1 MTKRIFLG
9 MLTPSSNTALEPIT
23 TAMLAELPEVSA
35 HFSRFKVTEIAL
47 SSAALAQ
54 FDNSEIL
61 RAAELLAH
69 AKVDAIGWNGT
80 SSGWLG
86 FDADIRLCEQITAAT
101 GIPATTSML
110 ALNEILEK
118 ISSSVDRE
126 TSPEKKLASF
136 ARAKFQ
142 HMRHAVNLI
151 NLDREAVEE
160 RPRKAE
166 QTRERLFESEVDI
179 VAAILKE
186 GAEKGVFTI
195 NDLLLTARA
204 ICHALRGF
212 ELTWLVRESEERI
225 EQYLDELLK
234 VLFVGIVSEEGRR
247 MGQRPAL
254 L

>member
-1 MTKRIFLG
+1 VKPEKIEAILE
-9 MLTPSSNTALEPIT
+9 TARK
-23 TAMLAELPEVSA
+23 A
-35 HFSRFKVTEIAL
+35 FSRYGPKKTNIDEIARIARVAKGTIYNYFGSKDAVYLEVL
-47 SSAALAQ
+47 SR
-54 FDNSEIL
+54 E
-61 RAAELLAH
+61 
-69 AKVDAIGWNGT
+69 V
-80 SSGWLG
+80 
-86 FDADIRLCEQITAAT
+86 
-101 GIPATTSML
+101 
-110 ALNEILEK
+110 NEIIER

-126 TSPEKKLASF
+126 ASPEKKLTSF

-142 HMRHAVNLI
+142 YMRHAANII

-166 QTRERLFESEVDI
+166 KTRERLFESEVAI

-234 VLFVGIVSEEGRR
+234 VLFVGIVSDEGRR
-247 MGQRPAL
+247 TGRRPAL

>member
-1 MTKRIFLG
+1 MKPEKIEAILE
-9 MLTPSSNTALEPIT
+9 TARK
-23 TAMLAELPEVSA
+23 A
-35 HFSRFKVTEIAL
+35 FSRYGPKKTNIDEIARIARVAKGTIYNYFGSKDAVYLEVL
-47 SSAALAQ
+47 SR
-54 FDNSEIL
+54 E
-61 RAAELLAH
+61 
-69 AKVDAIGWNGT
+69 V
-80 SSGWLG
+80 
-86 FDADIRLCEQITAAT
+86 
-101 GIPATTSML
+101 
-110 ALNEILEK
+110 NEIIEK
-118 ISSSVDRE
+118 ISSSVARE

-166 QTRERLFESEVDI
+166 QTRERLFESEVAI
-179 VAAILKE
+179 VAVILKE

>member
-1 MTKRIFLG
+1 MKPEKIEAILE
-9 MLTPSSNTALEPIT
+9 TARK
-23 TAMLAELPEVSA
+23 A
-35 HFSRFKVTEIAL
+35 FSRYGPKKTNIDEIARIARVAKGTIYNYFGSKDAVYLEVL
-47 SSAALAQ
+47 SR
-54 FDNSEIL
+54 E
-61 RAAELLAH
+61 
-69 AKVDAIGWNGT
+69 V
-80 SSGWLG
+80 
-86 FDADIRLCEQITAAT
+86 
-101 GIPATTSML
+101 
-110 ALNEILEK
+110 NEIIEK

-247 MGQRPAL
+247 TGRRPQHS
-254 L
+254 